1 MAPKKGKK
9 SGKKGKKK
17 GYDDDEL
24 VTTAVVVVVVVV
36 VVYFQTKQTAHG
48 IPKQLMSVMKDSVY
62 SPSLTVDLFVTR
74 QIWI

>member
-17 GYDDDEL
+17 GYDDEL
-24 VTTAVVVVVVVV
+24 VTTAVVVVV

>member
-17 GYDDDEL
+17 GYDDEL
-24 VTTAVVVVVVVV
+24 VTTAVVVVVV